1 MEGSNIFLHLLIGP
15 LMLVISL
22 IFFYF
27 PPKKINLIYGHR
39 TSMSMKNQDTW
50 NEANKRSTHM
60 MLLVSALTC
69 ILQLIGI
76 VFNINQET
84 TILYATVFLVAGLI
98 IGVIVIEKQ
107 LKTIFDKDG
116 NRKNSYENHLYRK
129 KLCQSRQRIGQCYP

>member
-1 MEGSNIFLHLLIGP
+1 MEGSNIFLHLIIGP

-39 TSMSMKNQDTW
+39 TTLSMKNQDTW
-50 NEANKRSTHM
+50 NEANKRSIHM

-76 VFNINQET
+76 IFNINLET

-107 LKTIFDKDG
+107 LKDIFDKDG
-116 NRKNSYENHLYRK
+116 NRK
-129 KLCQSRQRIGQCYP
+129 I

>member
-1 MEGSNIFLHLLIGP
+1 MESSHIFLNFLIGP

-27 PPKKINLIYGHR
+27 PPKKINPIYGHR

-50 NEANKRSTHM
+50 QEANKRSTHM
-60 MLLVSALTC
+60 IILVSALTC
-69 ILQLIGI
+69 ILQLTGI

-98 IGVIVIEKQ
+98 IGVIVIEKK
-107 LKTIFDKDG
+107 LKAIFDKDG
-116 NRKNSYENHLYRK
+116 NRKM
-129 KLCQSRQRIGQCYP
+129 

>member
-1 MEGSNIFLHLLIGP
+1 MEDSHIFLHLLIGP

-39 TSMSMKNQDTW
+39 TTLSMKNQDTW
-50 NEANKRSTHM
+50 KEANKRSIHM

-76 VFNINQET
+76 FFNINQET
-84 TILYATVFLVAGLI
+84 TILNATGFLVAGLI

-107 LKTIFDKDG
+107 LKAIFDKDG
-116 NRKNSYENHLYRK
+116 NRK
-129 KLCQSRQRIGQCYP
+129 I

>member
-1 MEGSNIFLHLLIGP
+1 MEGSLIFLHFLIGP

-27 PPKKINLIYGHR
+27 PSKKINHIYGHR
-39 TSMSMKNQDTW
+39 TTLSIKNQDTW
-50 NEANKRSTHM
+50 NEANKISTHM

-76 VFNINQET
+76 VFNINQES
-84 TILYATVFLVAGLI
+84 TILYATIFLVAGLI
-98 IGVIVIEKQ
+98 IGVILIEKQ

-116 NRKNSYENHLYRK
+116 NRKK
-129 KLCQSRQRIGQCYP
+129 